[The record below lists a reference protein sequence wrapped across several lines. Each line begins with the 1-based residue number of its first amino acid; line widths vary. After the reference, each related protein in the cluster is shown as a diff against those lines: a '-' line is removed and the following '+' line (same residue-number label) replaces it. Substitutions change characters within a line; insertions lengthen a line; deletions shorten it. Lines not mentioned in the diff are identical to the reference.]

1 MKNVAHNQHGA
12 SQVKNPTVGF
22 EGFSLISYL
31 THRAGALAEIHKN

>member
-12 SQVKNPTVGF
+12 RQVKNPTVGF
-22 EGFSLISYL
+22 EGFSYL